1 MAAGKKLDK
10 SIEDKILIDWKTGEY
25 SQRDLA
31 NKYQVSAGKVAS
43 LTKGVSKDLERI
55 VSAGVEYYQGL
66 QGQSLQTVS
75 AVAQAV
81 DRKARLKHR
90 VQEFVDEAVEKG
102 FDLLKSAQDGQ
113 EFKAIVEAIDK
124 ASITAN
130 INERHAKPNQST
142 TNVGVAVGDAGV
154 IKRPANIVINGRK
167 SAD

>member
-10 SIEDKILIDWKTGEY
+10 ALEDKILIDWKTGEY

-31 NKYQVSAGKVAS
+31 NKYQVSAGKIAS

-66 QGQSLQTVS
+66 QGKDVQTVS

-81 DRKARLKHR
+81 DRKARLKSR

-130 INERHAKPNQST
+130 INERHAKPSSITANAGIAVVETKTSEFLGALISKSREST
-142 TNVGVAVGDAGV
+142 
-154 IKRPANIVINGRK
+154 
-167 SAD
+167 